1 MLLAQGEG
9 RNELITPAHLPES
22 LEDFAL
28 VTRFVFEAATKLG
41 VPPQDTAWFVD
52 RLLTLLTSCDER
64 RLGQWELQS
73 WWRFVDADRRSPAF
87 QKFLADGLTRTLVAA
102 KAHEMSARTGGSILL
117 QLLFDLTRAGGRAD
131 RVLDGPTS
139 DVWID
144 PWAAH
149 LEGLGV
155 EFRRG
160 APVQGIQ
167 MAGGRVT
174 GATVGGATVTADHYV
189 AAVPV
194 EVMRLLASPELRAAE
209 PRLKRLDKLVTR
221 WMNGVMFY
229 LREDVPVVKGHAHL
243 HRLRV
248 GAHLDLAAP
257 VLARVRLRARS
268 ATAASAGSS
277 RSTSRTGRCR
287 AGGWA
292 RSPCS
297 AAARR
302 CSTRCGRSCSDHLE
316 DLDRGNVVL
325 AFLDPAIEFPNPTQ
339 AANLEPLLVNTSG
352 SWADRPDAVTRIPN
366 LFLASDYVRTYT
378 DLATMEGA
386 NEAARRAVNGILDAS
401 GSSAPR
407 CEIWPLRE
415 PAVFGPAQGARPPA
429 LAPVP
434 PPGEVAAAGDRGRR
448 RGADRAGGGR
458 ARAPRPAAQAAYAAE
473 PGERAAALELLEP
486 ERLDRPER
494 AGALDP
500 PARGGARRPG
510 DEVGGERVPVAA
522 GEVDLG
528 QLVPGC
534 RRTPARR
541 SRTRRR
547 ASCRRRGPRPA
558 PPAARRR
565 TSAPRARPG
574 AAWRRSRRAR
584 PPASAARTGRTSRG
598 RR

>member
-1 MLLAQGEG
+1 MLLAQAEG

-149 LEGLGV
+149 LEALGV

-174 GATVGGATVTADHYV
+174 GATVGGETVTADHYV

-229 LREDVPVVKGHAHL
+229 LRRGRADGQRPRDL

-248 GAHLDLAAP
+248 GADLDLAAP
-257 VLARVRLRARS
+257 VLARRSTSARS
-268 ATAASAGSS
+268 ATGSVGGILSVDVSDWTTAEPADWQDRHAVQPRGDPRRGVGAAAAT
-277 RSTSRTGRCR
+277 TSRTGSTTATSCP
-287 AGGWA
+287 
-292 RSPCS
+292 RS
-297 AAARR
+297 
-302 CSTRCGRSCSDHLE
+302 STPRSS
-316 DLDRGNVVL
+316 
-325 AFLDPAIEFPNPTQ
+325 
-339 AANLEPLLVNTSG
+339 S
-352 SWADRPDAVTRIPN
+352 
-366 LFLASDYVRTYT
+366 RT
-378 DLATMEGA
+378 
-386 NEAARRAVNGILDAS
+386 
-401 GSSAPR
+401 PR
-407 CEIWPLRE
+407 
-415 PAVFGPAQGARPPA
+415 RPPTSS
-429 LAPVP
+429 
-434 PPGEVAAAGDRGRR
+434 RCWST
-448 RGADRAGGGR
+448 
-458 ARAPRPAAQAAYAAE
+458 
-473 PGERAAALELLEP
+473 
-486 ERLDRPER
+486 
-494 AGALDP
+494 P
-500 PARGGARRPG
+500 PARGPTGP
-510 DEVGGERVPVAA
+510 
-522 GEVDLG
+522 
-528 QLVPGC
+528 
-534 RRTPARR
+534 
-541 SRTRRR
+541 TR
-547 ASCRRRGPRPA
+547 
-558 PPAARRR
+558 
-565 TSAPRARPG
+565 
-574 AAWRRSRRAR
+574 
-584 PPASAARTGRTSRG
+584 
-598 RR
+598 

>member
-1 MLLAQGEG
+1 MSERVAVLGGGVAGLTAAHELAERGCEVTVYEARDRLGGKARSLPVPGSGAGGRADLPAEHGFRFFPGFYKHVPDTMRRIGVDQHLVGAERVLLAQGER

-22 LEDFAL
+22 LEDFEL
-28 VTRFVFEAATKLG
+28 VTRFLFDAATRLG

-52 RLLTLLTSCDER
+52 QLLTLLTSCDER

-102 KAHEMSARTGGSILL
+102 KAHEMSARTGGSVLL
-117 QLLFDLTRAGGRAD
+117 QLVFDLTRAGGRAD

-174 GATVGGATVTADHYV
+174 GATVGGETVTADHFV

-229 LREDVPVVKGHAHL
+229 LREDVPMVKGHAIYIDSEWAL
-243 HRLRV
+243 TSISQRQFWRDFDFGRV
-248 GAHLDLAAP
+248 GDGSVGGILSVDVSDWTMPSRRLGKIAMQCSRDEVLDE
-257 VLARVRLRARS
+257 V
-268 ATAASAGSS
+268 
-277 RSTSRTGRCR
+277 
-287 AGGWA
+287 WA
-292 RSPCS
+292 QLQ
-297 AAARR
+297 
-302 CSTRCGRSCSDHLE
+302 DHLE

-325 AFLDPAIEFPNPTQ
+325 AFLDPAIEFPNPPQ

-352 SWADRPDAVTRIPN
+352 SWSDRPDAVTRIPN
-366 LFLASDYVRTYT
+366 LYLASDYVRTYT

-415 PAVFGPAQGARPPA
+415 PAMFGPAKALDRLRWRLFRRPAKSPLRVTEDGGVEPA
-429 LAPVP
+429 GP
-434 PPGEVAAAGDRGRR
+434 VAAGLVRLGPLLSRLRGSARR
-448 RGADRAGGGR
+448 ARSP
-458 ARAPRPAAQAAYAAE
+458 ARAPR
-473 PGERAAALELLEP
+473 
-486 ERLDRPER
+486 
-494 AGALDP
+494 
-500 PARGGARRPG
+500 AR
-510 DEVGGERVPVAA
+510 
-522 GEVDLG
+522 
-528 QLVPGC
+528 
-534 RRTPARR
+534 T
-541 SRTRRR
+541 
-547 ASCRRRGPRPA
+547 PRPA
-558 PPAARRR
+558 RARRR
-565 TSAPRARPG
+565 P
-574 AAWRRSRRAR
+574 
-584 PPASAARTGRTSRG
+584 
-598 RR
+598 